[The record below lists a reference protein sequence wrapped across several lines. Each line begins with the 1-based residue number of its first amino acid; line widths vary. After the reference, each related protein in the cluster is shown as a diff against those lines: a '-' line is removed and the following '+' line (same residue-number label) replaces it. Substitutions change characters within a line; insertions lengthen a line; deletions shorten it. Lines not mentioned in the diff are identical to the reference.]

1 MLYKN
6 FHFLSKYFHVKHL
19 NNTFALGQ
27 LVYLLETKYLETLL
41 SSTVV
46 ANSQY
51 LRLVCTLLFAL
62 ILAVLLLTNWGSN
75 MCSNRCCLTPPFPRN
90 EIY

>member
-41 SSTVV
+41 SSH
-46 ANSQY
+46 
-51 LRLVCTLLFAL
+51 LRQDSLASILFL
-62 ILAVLLLTNWGSN
+62 FLKSLNITGFS
-75 MCSNRCCLTPPFPRN
+75 RN
-90 EIY
+90 YFTGIFVIYHF